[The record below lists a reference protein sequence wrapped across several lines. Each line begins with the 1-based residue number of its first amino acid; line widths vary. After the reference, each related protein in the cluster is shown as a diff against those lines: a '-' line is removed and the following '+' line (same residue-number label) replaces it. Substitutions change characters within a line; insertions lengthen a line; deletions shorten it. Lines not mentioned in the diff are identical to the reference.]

1 MVAVRPRAALSLG
14 ARRRSGSRRL
24 GDPRRTATVGD
35 LGRAE
40 RHRST
45 CRAPIWLPATGSVL
59 LNLAAN
65 FAYFRSLQLSPLSQ
79 TLPMLSFTPAFA
91 AVLAA
96 VFLGERLGLR
106 AVAGLFLVVAG
117 ALLLTL
123 RTGTGLRGFFAGLFE
138 DRGCRLMVEVAF
150 LWSASLLLDKKALAA
165 GTPHLH
171 ALVLNGGVALGAL
184 AVLSD
189 AARSGQARW
198 PSRQRLASS
207 GRDGHRAR
215 SRSAS
220 QLVAL
225 SSVPVGFIETVKRG
239 VGGILA
245 VVWGRTLLGR
255 TGDGGKAGGGRCHD
269 RGCRHGRALIQST
282 IAPASIILGLSWPRR
297 LHCGT
302 PVAAP

>member
-1 MVAVRPRAALSLG
+1 MPELSSGVALALLAAVSWSLFDLERRYLSVRVDALALVAWVTLGALPPLAIWAALSGPQHLQS
-14 ARRRSGSRRL
+14 AY
-24 GDPRRTATVGD
+24 
-35 LGRAE
+35 
-40 RHRST
+40 
-45 CRAPIWLPATGSVL
+45 WLPATGSVL

-65 FAYFRSLQLSPLSQ
+65 FAYFRSLQLSPLSH

-96 VFLGERLGLR
+96 VFLGERLGFR

-117 ALLLTL
+117 ALLLTV

-171 ALVLNGGVALGAL
+171 ALILNGGVALGAL
-184 AVLSD
+184 AVLGMRRD
-189 AARSGQARW
+189 LGKLGGLRGRGW
-198 PSRQRLASS
+198 LLAVAMVT
-207 GRDGHRAR
+207 GALALG
-215 SRSAS
+215 S

-245 VVWGRTLLGR
+245 VVWGRTLLAEPV
-255 TGDGGKAGGGRCHD
+255 TGAK
-269 RGCRHGRALIQST
+269 L
-282 IAPASIILGLSWPRR
+282 
-297 LHCGT
+297 
-302 PVAAP
+302 AAVGVMTVGVGMVVL